1 MLPSPELQAEMALE
15 YLLQKMI
22 INDDHFHTK
31 NIVYKEIFNDL
42 PTGNTYYLLK
52 LFCSY

>member
-1 MLPSPELQAEMALE
+1 MDSYTLPSPELQAEMALE
-15 YLLQKMI
+15 YLLQKMTMMI
-22 INDDHFHTK
+22 IFIQK

-52 LFCSY
+52 LF